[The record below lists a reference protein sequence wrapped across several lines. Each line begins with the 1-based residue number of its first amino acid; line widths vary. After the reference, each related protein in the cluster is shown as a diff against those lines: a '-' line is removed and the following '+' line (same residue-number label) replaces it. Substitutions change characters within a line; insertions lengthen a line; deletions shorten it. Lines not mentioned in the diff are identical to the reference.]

1 MKYVI
6 LVLLL
11 TTCSSTEKVEPVEQT
26 PWEMCEWLLH
36 TEGWTNCM
44 MAYS

>member
-1 MKYVI
+1 MKYLI
-6 LVLLL
+6 LILLL
-11 TTCSSTEKVEPVEQT
+11 TACASIKEVEHIEQT
-26 PWEMCEWLLH
+26 PWEMCEWLLD

>member
-1 MKYVI
+1 MRYLI
-6 LVLLL
+6 LILLL
-11 TTCSSTEKVEPVEQT
+11 TTCASIKEAEPVEQT
-26 PWEMCEWLLH
+26 PWEMCEWLLD